1 MTGIVRE
8 ASPDT
13 LAGSFTR
20 DLVFSKLWLTRELG
34 TVIRDLNWP
43 RIDVMYVLGSW
54 YNNLAIIQ
62 NRMQMPVDEI
72 INVDTDAESLHRG
85 QVLSANMNVAIP
97 QQWLHQDANQLD
109 YQDLTP
115 RSVVV
120 NSSLND
126 IHGRK
131 WFYRIPRGTM
141 VVLQARDQ
149 VDTQP
154 YKNAQQLARRWPLH
168 VLYQGELDLRDPE
181 TPYRRSMIIG
191 ERT

>member
-1 MTGIVRE
+1 MTGIVQE

-20 DLVFSKLWLTRELG
+20 DLVFSKLWLTRELAA
-34 TVIRDLNWP
+34 VIQDLGWP
-43 RIDVMYVLGSW
+43 GIDVMYVLGSW
-54 YNNLAIIQ
+54 YSNLAIIMH
-62 NRMQMPVDEI
+62 RMGMPVDQI
-72 INVDTDAESLHRG
+72 INVDTDADSLHRG
-85 QVLSANMNVAIP
+85 QALSAQMGVDIP
-97 QQWLHQDANQLD
+97 QQWQQQDANQLD
-109 YQDLTP
+109 YSDLGP

-131 WFYRIPRGTM
+131 WFYRIPRGTL

-154 YKNAQQLARRWPLH
+154 YKNFQQLARRWPLH
-168 VLYQGELDLRDPE
+168 VLYQGELGLRDPE
-181 TPYRRSMIIG
+181 TSYRRSMIIG
-191 ERT
+191 KR